1 MVPNGGEGAAV
12 EYAVHALGIKE
23 VIVCGHSLW
32 SNEGIAGQAG
42 RMPLV
47 YDWLKHAEATRRT
60 ISENYKDKE
69 GEDLLQAT
77 IEENVPPSLRTCG
90 LHPVIHPDFSGQIHL
105 HAWVYHIETVLND
118 AVRGNYLKRVV

>member
-1 MVPNGGEGAAV
+1 
-12 EYAVHALGIKE
+12 
-23 VIVCGHSLW
+23 
-32 SNEGIAGQAG
+32 
-42 RMPLV
+42 V

-90 LHPVIHPDFSGQIHL
+90 LTQSFTPDF
-105 HAWVYHIETVLND
+105 TVKSISMPGSITLKRDGLEYD
-118 AVRGNYLKRVV
+118 AVRGNAASNAVVRGAC